1 MRCLSVGTATLGTP
15 SIQFFWWMLAIL
27 FAVCH
32 GATPVARA
40 LAAAGLEV
48 AAGFA
53 ASVMGWEQL
62 AHGGCQNT
70 SLAEGRSYISFFQI
84 LPD

>member
-1 MRCLSVGTATLGTP
+1 MGGGIWVLSQLELPLSVP
-15 SIQFFWWMLAIL
+15 PPPPPFFFRWMLAMI

-32 GATPVARA
+32 RATPVARA

-53 ASVMGWEQL
+53 VSVRGWGPFVERL
-62 AHGGCQNT
+62 DV
-70 SLAEGRSYISFFQI
+70 L
-84 LPD
+84 